1 MELFDL
7 YTKDREPTGKI
18 IERGEPIPEGSYHLV
33 VHICV
38 FNSRGEMLI
47 QRRQPF
53 KAGWPG
59 MWDVSVG
66 GSAVAGENSKTAA
79 ERETLEELG
88 LKLSL
93 DRPVLTI
100 HYDEGFDDFFVAVR
114 DLSVTE
120 LTLQPEE
127 VCEAKWASK
136 EEILAMIRDGRFIP
150 YHEELIGLLFFLRG
164 HRGSFTV

>member
-7 YTKDREPTGKI
+7 YTENRELTGKTM
-18 IERGEPIPEGSYHLV
+18 ERGGTVPEGLYRLV

-59 MWDVSVG
+59 LWDISVG
-66 GSAVAGENSKTAA
+66 GGAVAGENAKAAA
-79 ERETLEELG
+79 ERETREELG
-88 LKLSL
+88 LTVTL

-100 HYDEGFDDFFVAVR
+100 HFDEGFDDFFITTADR
-114 DLSVTE
+114 PAEEFSP
-120 LTLQPEE
+120 QYEE
-127 VCEAKWASK
+127 VAEVKWAGK
-136 EEILAMIRDGRFIP
+136 EEILGKIRDGSFIP
-150 YHEELIGLLFFLRG
+150 YHESLIGLLFFLRG
-164 HRGSFTV
+164 HRGTFNE

>member
-7 YTKDREPTGKI
+7 YTEDREPTGKI
-18 IERGEPIPEGSYHLV
+18 IKRGEPFPDGLYHLV
-33 VHICV
+33 VHVCV

-59 MWDVSVG
+59 MWDISVG
-66 GSAVAGENSKTAA
+66 GNAVAGENSKTAA

-88 LKLSL
+88 HKISL

-100 HYDEGFDDFFVAVR
+100 HYDEGFDDFYTLVQDV
-114 DLSVTE
+114 LMKE
-120 LTLQPEE
+120 ITLQPEE
-127 VCEAKWASK
+127 VCEVKWASK
-136 EEILAMIRDGRFIP
+136 EEILAMIRDGSFIP
-150 YHEELIGLLFFLRG
+150 YQEELIGLLFFLRG
-164 HRGSFTV
+164 HRGTFAV